1 MTATLLS
8 VDQLRQQIRV
18 RLAQG
23 RLPLASGGYKT
34 RPGTGHPCAVCR
46 RGVEALEVESG
57 VGDLTAHDACYMLWR
72 EESVARL
79 MAMRPQ
85 SPEGS
90 R

>member
-23 RLPLASGGYKT
+23 RLPLVSGGYKT
-34 RPGTGHPCAVCR
+34 RSGTGHPCAVCR
-46 RGVEALEVESG
+46 RAVEAPEVECG
-57 VGDLTAHDACYMLWR
+57 AGEFTAHDACYMLWR

-79 MAMRPQ
+79 TATRPQ
-85 SPEGS
+85 GQ
-90 R
+90 